1 MVSVRKY
8 DPKDYENVQFACLN
22 SEGPATDPEQTQRFV
37 LITFCN
43 YYIEK
48 EPENCFVLDDD
59 GRAVGY
65 VICAENYDKFK
76 PVFDAEYLT
85 QTLDMPPHRYEWAST
100 STVLQEKYKEE
111 YPAHLHIYILPEYH
125 RKGYGGQ
132 LINALFDHLRS
143 KGVKGVMLT
152 VGERNST
159 GIGFYKKYG
168 FEFIEQW
175 KDDVAFGMKL

>member
-1 MVSVRKY
+1 MVTVRKY
-8 DPKDYENVQFACLN
+8 EPRDYEDVQFACLN
-22 SEGPATDPEQTQRFV
+22 SEGPATDPIQTQKFV
-37 LITFCN
+37 LITFCK

-59 GRAVGY
+59 GKAVGY

-85 QTLDMPPHRYEWAST
+85 QTLEMPPHRYEWAST
-100 STVLQEKYKEE
+100 AYVLQEKYKDI
-111 YPAHLHIYILPEYH
+111 YPAHLHIDILPEYH
-125 RKGYGGQ
+125 RKGYGGL

-143 KGVKGVMLT
+143 KGIKGVMLT
-152 VGERNST
+152 AGAQNFT

-168 FEFIEQW
+168 FELVEQW
-175 KDDVAFGMKL
+175 EDDVAFGMKL